1 MKKLL
6 ILGAY
11 YTEIEIIERAKAL
24 GCYTI
29 VTDNHENPMQSPAK
43 QVADE
48 AWNISWTDID
58 ELCKKCVESQV
69 NGVIA
74 GFSEFRV
81 ESMIRICEKL
91 NLPCSLTIQQLDIT
105 RDKNK
110 FKRTCESYGIP
121 CVPEHLY
128 NENFSFPVI
137 VKPVDRAGSVGISV
151 AYNREDFETAY
162 QYAMSMSNNKSVII
176 EDFIS
181 DGTKVDVYYYVKN
194 GNVCLLGTSDTIMC
208 HNSGVMQKA
217 WPFPSRWKQQYIEE
231 IDGKVKNMI
240 RGIGIENSYLT
251 ISAFYTKG
259 HFYIFETGFR
269 LSGEMSFNY
278 YKAITGVDYVE
289 EMIRY
294 ALGEESNVQFTE
306 QSGDTNYSI
315 ILNFFA
321 QDGIIEKISN
331 KDAVSTIPEVI
342 DFLVYGQEGEEIH
355 NKNGGLLKKIA
366 MCTIYAADWE
376 KIKDVVDQVNQL
388 FSVMSSCGK
397 EMIYEKVER
406 DEL

>member
-11 YTEIEIIERAKAL
+11 YTETEIIERAKAL

-29 VTDNHENPMQSPAK
+29 VTDNHPNSVQSPAK

-58 ELCKKCVESQV
+58 ELCRKCEEYQV
-69 NGVIA
+69 DGVIA

-81 ESMIRICEKL
+81 ESMIRICERL

-110 FKRTCESYGIP
+110 FKRTCEKFEIP
-121 CVPEHLY
+121 CVPEHQFDDT
-128 NENFSFPVI
+128 FSFPVI

-162 QYAMSMSNNKSVII
+162 QYAMSMSNTKSVII
-176 EDFIS
+176 EDFITE
-181 DGTKVDVYYYVKN
+181 GTKVDVYYYVKD
-194 GNVCLLGTSDTIMC
+194 GEVSLLGTSDTIMC
-208 HNSGVMQKA
+208 HNSGVLQKA
-217 WPFPSRWKQQYIEE
+217 WPFPSRWEQQYIEE
-231 IDGKVKNMI
+231 IDGKVRNLIK
-240 RGIGIENSYLT
+240 GIGIENAYLT
-251 ISAFYTKG
+251 ISAFYTQG

-278 YKAITGVDYVE
+278 YKTLTGIDYVE
-289 EMIRY
+289 EMIRF
-294 ALGEESNVQFTE
+294 ALGEKSDVQFVEHSET
-306 QSGDTNYSI
+306 TLYSI

-321 QDGIIEKISN
+321 KDGTIKKIYN
-331 KDAVSTIPEVI
+331 IDAISAIPDVI

-355 NKNGGLLKKIA
+355 NKESLLKKIA
-366 MCTIYAADWE
+366 MCTICATDWGE
-376 KIKDVVDQVNQL
+376 IKDVVDQVNQL
-388 FSVMSSCGK
+388 FSVISTDCK
-397 EMIYEKVER
+397 EMIYERVEHE
-406 DEL
+406 EL

>member
-29 VTDNHENPMQSPAK
+29 VTDNHPNPTMSPAK

-48 AWNISWTDID
+48 AWDVSWTNID
-58 ELCKKCVESQV
+58 ELCGKCVECQV
-69 NGVIA
+69 DGVIA

-81 ESMIRICEKL
+81 ESMINICERL
-91 NLPCSLTIQQLDIT
+91 NLPCSLTMKQLDIT
-105 RDKNK
+105 RDKNC
-110 FKRTCESYGIP
+110 FKRTCEKYGIP
-121 CVPEHLY
+121 CVPEHQY
-128 NENFSFPVI
+128 KENFDFPVI

-162 QYAMSMSNNKSVII
+162 QYAMSMSNSKRVII

-194 GNVCLLGTSDTIMC
+194 GGICLLGTSDTIMC

-217 WPFPSRWKQQYIEE
+217 WPFPSKWERQYVEE
-231 IDGKVKNMI
+231 IDGKVRNMI
-240 RGIGIENSYLT
+240 KGIGIENAYLT

-278 YKAITGVDYVE
+278 YKALTGVDYLE
-289 EMIRY
+289 EMIRF
-294 ALGEESNVQFTE
+294 ALGGKSEVQFVE
-306 QSGDTNYSI
+306 YSGTTPNSI

-321 QDGIIEKISN
+321 KDGTIKSIYNIDAIS
-331 KDAVSTIPEVI
+331 AIPEVI
-342 DFLVYGQEGEEIH
+342 DFLVYGQEGEVIH
-355 NKNGGLLKKIA
+355 NKGSLLKKIA
-366 MCTIYAADWE
+366 MCTIYAPHWE
-376 KIKDVVDQVNQL
+376 RIQDVVDQVNQL
-388 FSVMSSCGK
+388 FSVMSTDDK
-397 EMIYEKVER
+397 EMIYERVER
-406 DEL
+406 GEL